1 MTTPL
6 KAIEECFQVILIALW
21 CFASYYSL
29 NFLIWKSE
37 EVYWIWKNEKVYWP
51 TFPLWDAPAGN
62 HGSCMREN
70 KYSVQDDECN
80 YYDSLQ
86 AHFSI
91 RHTCRESWEV
101 YSWKLLSSLRKQIF
115 NPRWWMQLLWFSAG
129 ASHYMTH
136 LQGIMGGV
144 FVKTN
149 IQSKITNATTMITC
163 RHISL

>member
-101 YSWKLLSSLRKQIF
+101 YSWKLLSTTTTTTK
-115 NPRWWMQLLWFSAG
+115 NWFIIK
-129 ASHYMTH
+129 SHR
-136 LQGIMGGV
+136 
-144 FVKTN
+144 
-149 IQSKITNATTMITC
+149 SKILNCVI
-163 RHISL
+163 IYKL